1 MKSKLTAWN
10 QNDPS
15 QRTKDCFHLCP
26 DHYGTT
32 AAKTRLAAAELK
44 DRWQPVSQVEAKT
57 VKCDGVA
64 DAYDIKEALTGVDGV
79 EQLVNM
85 VLHEG
90 ARDDNRQSCALVW
103 KLWGLRHVTDSEHYV
118 WDGHP
123 EFYHVQ
129 ERVVVAG
136 CGCQHLRLLSLDAD
150 QILLQQTTKR
160 RCDTPESSSSSG
172 LWYWWYSTVFLFDLS
187 LPHLMTIL
195 MQCDNKTSH

>member
-1 MKSKLTAWN
+1 M
-10 QNDPS
+10 
-15 QRTKDCFHLCP
+15 
-26 DHYGTT
+26 
-32 AAKTRLAAAELK
+32 
-44 DRWQPVSQVEAKT
+44 SQVEEET

-64 DAYDIKEALTGVDGV
+64 DAYNIKEALTGVDGV

-90 ARDDNRQSCALVW
+90 ERDDNALLW
-103 KLWGLRHVTDSEHYV
+103 KAWGQKRGTDFEHYV

-136 CGCQHLRLLSLDAD
+136 CGCQHFRLLSLDAD

-160 RCDTPESSSSSG
+160 RCDIPKSSSSSG
-172 LWYWWYSTVFLFDLS
+172 LWCWWYSAVFLLVLS